1 VLTIEE
7 RALLGGI
14 EAILAKQVHIRLGTV
29 PLVEGVR
36 NEIDSGSHD
45 EQPGSL
51 TITKNVHKAL
61 ILNSFKGISGF

>member
-1 VLTIEE
+1 MEE

-14 EAILAKQVHIRLGTV
+14 EAILAKQVHIRLGTA

-45 EQPGSL
+45 EQPGRL
-51 TITKNVHKAL
+51 TIQRMFTKL
-61 ILNSFKGISGF
+61 